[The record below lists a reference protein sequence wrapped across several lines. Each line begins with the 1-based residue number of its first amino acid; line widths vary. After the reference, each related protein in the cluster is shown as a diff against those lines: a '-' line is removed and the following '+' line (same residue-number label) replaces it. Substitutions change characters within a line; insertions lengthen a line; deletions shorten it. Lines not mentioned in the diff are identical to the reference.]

1 MSGIFER
8 NLAHL
13 SPSLQNALLSLDEK
27 NKNAFK
33 ITEEYAKN
41 ERVFYKNFI
50 AENGSLVFDY
60 EEFEE
65 RLKEFKEKYLLYP
78 VLYFYGISNAFMI
91 ENLLQNPYHCHLV
104 IYERDLALLYVV
116 LSNIDLSTA
125 LAQKRL
131 LIFNEVS
138 QMEYIFETQPFL
150 AYSRTYFLELMSD
163 FYATEQK
170 EILASNSF
178 LMEGFKKSI
187 LKQGNDPKDALQGI
201 RQYVYNLASMIKNP
215 SLKELLAKRKAKF
228 KSCVI
233 VSTGPSLTKQ
243 LPLLKEVQ
251 EKVIIFAADSAYPIL
266 MQNDIVPDY
275 VCMVERTDFT
285 AEFFKHDFGDKDKK
299 TTFLLASLVHPNAVE
314 YLEKR
319 GRDYVLIPK
328 HLNFAQYVDLK
339 AFALLSSA
347 VSVAH
352 MALAI
357 ALELEFKELVFI
369 GQDLAYN
376 DVGYSHPKDYQHSA
390 NFESEAYEKVKV
402 VAYGGEG
409 FVNSHEIWIF
419 FRQILEDL
427 IKYVVSAKIY
437 NATEGGA
444 RIEGMI
450 EKPFSE
456 CCKDFSENK
465 QNLEKLQ
472 PLSEDKQKE
481 YALKAYAKVKK
492 AFKECVGFQ
501 AMLRAYYEDIEP
513 EFLRLNTLD
522 LEEGASASFS
532 LVLKVDQ
539 FRDEFSV
546 ISSVFYELIHAFFAH
561 FCMNLNKILVL
572 NPLIKEDFFNKN
584 VLYIKEHLDFM
595 QSIFGFVKAQEET
608 LKFAITPLE
617 NALKAKGLSKYVE
630 RLSQ

>member
-1 MSGIFER
+1 MSSVFER

-27 NKNAFK
+27 SKNVFK
-33 ITEEYAKN
+33 IVEEYAKN
-41 ERVFYKNFI
+41 ENVFYKNFI
-50 AENGSLVFDY
+50 TEGGAVFDY

-65 RLKEFKEKYLLYP
+65 RLKEFKEKYPLYP

-91 ENLLQNPYHCHLV
+91 ENLLQNPYHCHLLV
-104 IYERDLALLYVV
+104 YERNLALLYTL
-116 LSNIDLSTA
+116 LSSIDLSVA

-163 FYATEQK
+163 FYAREQK
-170 EILASNSF
+170 EILALNSF

-201 RQYVYNLASMIKNP
+201 RQYVYNLDSMIKNP
-215 SLKELLAKRKAKF
+215 SLKELLAKRGAKF

-233 VSTGPSLTKQ
+233 VSTGPSLSKQ

-251 EKVIIFAADSAYPIL
+251 ERVVIFAADSAYPIL

-285 AEFFKHDFGDKDKK
+285 AEFFKHDFGNKDDK
-299 TTFLLASLVHPNAVE
+299 TTFLLASLVHPNAIE

-319 GRDYVLIPK
+319 GRNYILIPK

-347 VSVAH
+347 ASVAH
-352 MALAI
+352 MALAL

-369 GQDLAYN
+369 GQDLAYD
-376 DVGYSHPKDYQHSA
+376 DVGHSHPKDYQHSA
-390 NFESEAYEKVKV
+390 NFESEAYEKIKV

-409 FVNSHEIWIF
+409 FVESHEIWIF

-437 NATEGGA
+437 NATQGGA

-456 CCKDFSENK
+456 CCKDFNENK

-492 AFKECVGFQ
+492 AFKESVEFQ
-501 AMLRAYYEDIEP
+501 AMLRAYYEDIEG

-522 LEEGASASFS
+522 LEEGLRESFS
-532 LVLKVDQ
+532 LVLKVDK

-572 NPLIKEDFFNKN
+572 NPLTKEDFFNKN
-584 VLYIKEHLDFM
+584 VLYIKEHLDFI

-608 LKFAITPLE
+608 LKFALTPLE

-630 RLSQ
+630 RLS

>member
-1 MSGIFER
+1 MSSVFER

-27 NKNAFK
+27 SKNVFK
-33 ITEEYAKN
+33 IVEEYAKN
-41 ERVFYKNFI
+41 ENVFYKNFI
-50 AENGSLVFDY
+50 TEGGAVFDY

-65 RLKEFKEKYLLYP
+65 RLKEFKEKYPLYP

-91 ENLLQNPYHCHLV
+91 ENLLQNPYHCHLLV
-104 IYERDLALLYVV
+104 YERNLALLYTL
-116 LSNIDLSTA
+116 LSSIDLSVA

-163 FYATEQK
+163 FYAREQK
-170 EILASNSF
+170 EILALNSF

-201 RQYVYNLASMIKNP
+201 RQYVYNLDSMIKNP
-215 SLKELLAKRKAKF
+215 SLKELLAKRGAKF

-233 VSTGPSLTKQ
+233 VSTGPSLSKQ

-251 EKVIIFAADSAYPIL
+251 ERVVIFAADSAYPIL

-285 AEFFKHDFGDKDKK
+285 AEFFKHDFGNKDDK
-299 TTFLLASLVHPNAVE
+299 TTFLLASLVHPNAIE

-319 GRDYVLIPK
+319 GRNYILIPK

-352 MALAI
+352 MALVL
-357 ALELEFKELVFI
+357 ALELEFKEFVFI
-369 GQDLAYN
+369 GQDLAYD
-376 DVGYSHPKDYQHSA
+376 DVGHSHPKDYQHSA
-390 NFESEAYEKVKV
+390 NFESEAYEKIKV

-409 FVNSHEIWIF
+409 FVESHEIWIF

-456 CCKDFSENK
+456 CCKDFNENK
-465 QNLEKLQ
+465 QNLVKLK

-492 AFKECVGFQ
+492 AFKECVEFQ
-501 AMLRAYYEDIEP
+501 AMLRAYYEDIEG

-522 LEEGASASFS
+522 LEEGLSVSFS
-532 LVLKVDQ
+532 LMLKVDQ
-539 FRDEFSV
+539 FRDEFSA

-572 NPLIKEDFFNKN
+572 NPLTKEDLFNKN
-584 VLYIKEHLDFM
+584 VLYIKDHLDFM

-617 NALKAKGLSKYVE
+617 NTLKTKGLSKYIE
-630 RLSQ
+630 RLS

>member
-1 MSGIFER
+1 MSIFER

-13 SPSLQNALLSLDEK
+13 SPSLQNALLSLNEK
-27 NKNAFK
+27 SKNAFK

-50 AENGSLVFDY
+50 AVGGGAVFDY

-65 RLKEFKEKYLLYP
+65 RLKEFKEKYPLYP

-163 FYATEQK
+163 FYAREQK
-170 EILASNSF
+170 EVLALNSF

-201 RQYVYNLASMIKNP
+201 RQYVYNLDSMIKNP
-215 SLKELLAKRKAKF
+215 SLKELLAKRGAKF

-233 VSTGPSLTKQ
+233 VSTGPSLSKQ

-251 EKVIIFAADSAYPIL
+251 ERVVIFAADSAYPIL

-285 AEFFKHDFGDKDKK
+285 AEFFKHDFGNKDDK
-299 TTFLLASLVHPNAVE
+299 TTFLLASLVHPNAIE

-319 GRDYVLIPK
+319 GRNYILIPK

-352 MALAI
+352 MALAL

-369 GQDLAYN
+369 GQDLAYD
-376 DVGYSHPKDYQHSA
+376 DVGHSHPKDYQHSA
-390 NFESEAYEKVKV
+390 NFESEAYEKIKI

-409 FVNSHEIWIF
+409 FVESHEIWIF

-427 IKYVVSAKIY
+427 VKYVVSAKIY
-437 NATEGGA
+437 NATQGGA

-456 CCKDFSENK
+456 CCKDFNENK

-492 AFKECVGFQ
+492 AFKECVEFQ
-501 AMLRAYYEDIEP
+501 AMLRAYYEDIEG

-522 LEEGASASFS
+522 LEEGLSVSFS
-532 LVLKVDQ
+532 LMLKVDK
-539 FRDEFSV
+539 FRDEFGA

-572 NPLIKEDFFNKN
+572 NPLTKEDLFNKN
-584 VLYIKEHLDFM
+584 VLYIKDHLDFM

-617 NALKAKGLSKYVE
+617 NTLKTKGLSKYIE
-630 RLSQ
+630 RLS

>member
-1 MSGIFER
+1 MSSVFER

-27 NKNAFK
+27 SKNAFK
-33 ITEEYAKN
+33 IVEEYAKN
-41 ERVFYKNFI
+41 ENVFYKNFI
-50 AENGSLVFDY
+50 TEGGAVFDY

-65 RLKEFKEKYLLYP
+65 RLKEFKEKYPLYP

-91 ENLLQNPYHCHLV
+91 ENLLQNPYHCHLLV
-104 IYERDLALLYVV
+104 YERNLALLYTL
-116 LSNIDLSTA
+116 LSSIDLSVA

-163 FYATEQK
+163 FYAREQK
-170 EILASNSF
+170 EILALNSF

-201 RQYVYNLASMIKNP
+201 RQYVYNLDSMIKNP
-215 SLKELLAKRKAKF
+215 SLKELLAKRGAKF

-233 VSTGPSLTKQ
+233 VSTGPSLSKQ

-251 EKVIIFAADSAYPIL
+251 ERVVIFAADSAYPIL

-285 AEFFKHDFGDKDKK
+285 AEFFKHDFGNKDDK
-299 TTFLLASLVHPNAVE
+299 TTFLLASLVHPNAIE

-319 GRDYVLIPK
+319 GRNYILIPK

-352 MALAI
+352 MALAL

-369 GQDLAYN
+369 GQDLAYS
-376 DVGYSHPKDYQHSA
+376 DVGHSHPKDYQHSA
-390 NFESEAYEKVKV
+390 NFESEAYEKIKV
-402 VAYGGEG
+402 VAYGGED
-409 FVNSHEIWIF
+409 FVESHEIWIF

-437 NATEGGA
+437 NATQGGA

-456 CCKDFSENK
+456 CCKDFNENK

-492 AFKECVGFQ
+492 AFKECVEFQ

-522 LEEGASASFS
+522 LEEGLSVSFS
-532 LVLKVDQ
+532 LMLKVDQ
-539 FRDEFSV
+539 FRDEFSA

-572 NPLIKEDFFNKN
+572 NPLTKEDLFNKN
-584 VLYIKEHLDFM
+584 VLYIKDHLDFM

-617 NALKAKGLSKYVE
+617 NTLKTKGLSKYIE
-630 RLSQ
+630 RLS

>member
-1 MSGIFER
+1 MSSVFAR

-27 NKNAFK
+27 SKNAFK
-33 ITEEYAKN
+33 IVEEYAKN

-50 AENGSLVFDY
+50 TEGGAVFDY

-65 RLKEFKEKYLLYP
+65 RLKEFKEKYPLYP

-91 ENLLQNPYHCHLV
+91 ENLLQNPYHCHLLV
-104 IYERDLALLYVV
+104 YERNLALLYTL
-116 LSNIDLSTA
+116 LSSIDLSVA

-163 FYATEQK
+163 FYAREQK
-170 EILASNSF
+170 EILALNSF

-201 RQYVYNLASMIKNP
+201 RQYVYNLDSMIKNP
-215 SLKELLAKRKAKF
+215 SLKELLAKRGAKF

-233 VSTGPSLTKQ
+233 VSTGPSLSKQ

-251 EKVIIFAADSAYPIL
+251 ERVVIFAADSAYPIL

-285 AEFFKHDFGDKDKK
+285 AEFFKHDFGNKDDK
-299 TTFLLASLVHPNAVE
+299 TTFLLASLVHPNAIE

-319 GRDYVLIPK
+319 GRNYILISK

-339 AFALLSSA
+339 AFGLLPSA

-352 MALAI
+352 MALAL

-369 GQDLAYN
+369 GQDLAYD
-376 DVGYSHPKDYQHSA
+376 DVGHSHPKDYQHSA
-390 NFESEAYEKVKV
+390 NFESEAYEKIKV

-409 FVNSHEIWIF
+409 FVESHEIWIF

-427 IKYVVSAKIY
+427 VKYVVSAKIY
-437 NATEGGA
+437 NATQGGA

-456 CCKDFSENK
+456 CCKDFNENK
-465 QNLEKLQ
+465 QNLVKLK

-492 AFKECVGFQ
+492 AFKECVEFQ

-522 LEEGASASFS
+522 LEEGLSVSFS

-539 FRDEFSV
+539 FRDEFGA

-572 NPLIKEDFFNKN
+572 NPLTKEDLFNKN
-584 VLYIKEHLDFM
+584 VLYIKDHLDFM

-617 NALKAKGLSKYVE
+617 NTLKTKGLSKYIE
-630 RLSQ
+630 RLS

>member
-1 MSGIFER
+1 MSSVFER

-27 NKNAFK
+27 SKNVFK
-33 ITEEYAKN
+33 IVEEYAKN
-41 ERVFYKNFI
+41 ENVFYKNFI
-50 AENGSLVFDY
+50 TEGGAVFDY

-65 RLKEFKEKYLLYP
+65 RLKEFKEKYPLYP

-91 ENLLQNPYHCHLV
+91 ENLLQNPYHCHLLV
-104 IYERDLALLYVV
+104 YERNLALLYTL
-116 LSNIDLSTA
+116 LSSIDLSVA

-138 QMEYIFETQPFL
+138 QMEYIFETQLFL

-163 FYATEQK
+163 FYAREQK
-170 EILASNSF
+170 EILALNSF

-201 RQYVYNLASMIKNP
+201 RQYVYNLDSMIKNP
-215 SLKELLAKRKAKF
+215 SLKELLAKRGAKF

-233 VSTGPSLTKQ
+233 VSTGPSLSKQ

-251 EKVIIFAADSAYPIL
+251 ERVVIFAADSAYPIL

-285 AEFFKHDFGDKDKK
+285 AEFFKHDFGNKDDK
-299 TTFLLASLVHPNAVE
+299 TTFLLASLVHPNAIE

-319 GRDYVLIPK
+319 GRNYILIPK

-352 MALAI
+352 MALAL

-369 GQDLAYN
+369 GQDLAYD
-376 DVGYSHPKDYQHSA
+376 DVGHSHPKDYQHSA
-390 NFESEAYEKVKV
+390 NFESEAYEKIKV

-409 FVNSHEIWIF
+409 FVESHEIWIF

-427 IKYVVSAKIY
+427 VKYVVSAKIY
-437 NATEGGA
+437 NATQGGA

-456 CCKDFSENK
+456 CCKDFNENK
-465 QNLEKLQ
+465 QNLVKLK

-492 AFKECVGFQ
+492 AFKECVEFQ

-522 LEEGASASFS
+522 LEEGLSVSFS
-532 LVLKVDQ
+532 LMLKVDQ
-539 FRDEFSV
+539 FRDEFGA

-572 NPLIKEDFFNKN
+572 NPLTKEDLFNKN
-584 VLYIKEHLDFM
+584 VLYIKDHLDFM

-617 NALKAKGLSKYVE
+617 NTLKTKGLSKYIE
-630 RLSQ
+630 RLS

>member
-1 MSGIFER
+1 MSSVFER

-27 NKNAFK
+27 SKNAFK
-33 ITEEYAKN
+33 IVEEYAKN
-41 ERVFYKNFI
+41 ENVFYKNFI
-50 AENGSLVFDY
+50 TEGGAVFDY

-65 RLKEFKEKYLLYP
+65 RLKEFKEKYPLYP

-91 ENLLQNPYHCHLV
+91 ENLLQNPYHCHLLV
-104 IYERDLALLYVV
+104 YERNLALLYTL
-116 LSNIDLSTA
+116 LSSIDLSVA

-163 FYATEQK
+163 FYAREQK
-170 EILASNSF
+170 EILALNSF

-201 RQYVYNLASMIKNP
+201 RQYVYNLDSMIKNP
-215 SLKELLAKRKAKF
+215 SLKELLAKRGAKF

-233 VSTGPSLTKQ
+233 VSTGPSLSKQ

-251 EKVIIFAADSAYPIL
+251 ERVVIFAADSAYPIL

-285 AEFFKHDFGDKDKK
+285 AEFFKHDFGNKDDK
-299 TTFLLASLVHPNAVE
+299 TTFLLASLVHPNAIE

-319 GRDYVLIPK
+319 GRNYILIPK

-352 MALAI
+352 MALAL

-369 GQDLAYN
+369 GQDLAYD
-376 DVGYSHPKDYQHSA
+376 DVGHSHPKDYQHSA
-390 NFESEAYEKVKV
+390 NFESEAYEKIKV

-409 FVNSHEIWIF
+409 FVESHEIWIF

-427 IKYVVSAKIY
+427 VKYVVSAKIY
-437 NATEGGA
+437 NATQGGT

-456 CCKDFSENK
+456 CCKDFNENK
-465 QNLEKLQ
+465 QNLVKLK
-472 PLSEDKQKE
+472 PLSGDKQKE

-492 AFKECVGFQ
+492 AFKECVEFQ

-522 LEEGASASFS
+522 LEEGLSVSFS
-532 LVLKVDQ
+532 LMLKVDQ
-539 FRDEFSV
+539 FRDEFSA

-572 NPLIKEDFFNKN
+572 NPLTKEDLFNKN
-584 VLYIKEHLDFM
+584 VLYIKDHLDFM

-617 NALKAKGLSKYVE
+617 NTLKTKGLSKYIE
-630 RLSQ
+630 RLS

>member
-1 MSGIFER
+1 MSSVFER
-8 NLAHL
+8 NLAYL

-27 NKNAFK
+27 SKNAFK
-33 ITEEYAKN
+33 IVEEYAKN
-41 ERVFYKNFI
+41 ENVFYKNFI
-50 AENGSLVFDY
+50 TEGGAVFDY

-65 RLKEFKEKYLLYP
+65 RLKEFKEKYPLYP

-91 ENLLQNPYHCHLV
+91 ENLLQNPYHCHLLV
-104 IYERDLALLYVV
+104 YERNLALLYTL
-116 LSNIDLSTA
+116 LSSIDLSVA

-163 FYATEQK
+163 FYAREQK
-170 EILASNSF
+170 EILALNSF

-187 LKQGNDPKDALQGI
+187 LKHGNDPKDALQGI
-201 RQYVYNLASMIKNP
+201 RQYVYNLDSMIKNP
-215 SLKELLAKRKAKF
+215 SLKELLAKRGAKF

-233 VSTGPSLTKQ
+233 VSTGPSLSKQ

-251 EKVIIFAADSAYPIL
+251 ERVVIFAADSAYPIL

-285 AEFFKHDFGDKDKK
+285 AEFFKHDFGNKDDK
-299 TTFLLASLVHPNAVE
+299 TTFLLASLVHPNAIE

-319 GRDYVLIPK
+319 GRNYILIPK

-352 MALAI
+352 MALAL

-369 GQDLAYN
+369 GQDLAYD
-376 DVGYSHPKDYQHSA
+376 DVGHSHPKDYQHSA
-390 NFESEAYEKVKV
+390 NFESEAYEKIKV

-409 FVNSHEIWIF
+409 FVESHEIWIF

-427 IKYVVSAKIY
+427 VKYVVSAKIY
-437 NATEGGA
+437 NATQGGA

-456 CCKDFSENK
+456 CCKDFNENK
-465 QNLEKLQ
+465 QNLVKLK

-492 AFKECVGFQ
+492 AFKECVEFQ
-501 AMLRAYYEDIEP
+501 AMLRAYYEDIEG

-522 LEEGASASFS
+522 LEEGLSVSFS
-532 LVLKVDQ
+532 LMLKVDQ
-539 FRDEFSV
+539 FRDEFGA

-572 NPLIKEDFFNKN
+572 NPLTKEDLFNKN
-584 VLYIKEHLDFM
+584 VLYIKDHLDFM

-617 NALKAKGLSKYVE
+617 NTLKTKGLSKYIE
-630 RLSQ
+630 RLS

>member
-1 MSGIFER
+1 MSSVFER

-27 NKNAFK
+27 SKNAFK

-50 AENGSLVFDY
+50 AEGGAVFDY

-65 RLKEFKEKYLLYP
+65 RLKEFKEKYPLYP

-163 FYATEQK
+163 FYARE
-170 EILASNSF
+170 EREVLALNSF

-201 RQYVYNLASMIKNP
+201 KQYVYNLASMIKNP
-215 SLKELLAKRKAKF
+215 SLKELLEKRKAKF

-251 EKVIIFAADSAYPIL
+251 DRVVIFAADSAYPIL

-275 VCMVERTDFT
+275 VCMVERPEIT
-285 AEFFKHDFGDKDKK
+285 AEFFKHDFGNKDDK
-299 TTFLLASLVHPNAVE
+299 TTFLLASLVHPNAIE

-319 GRDYVLIPK
+319 GRNYILIPK

-339 AFALLSSA
+339 AFSLLSSA

-352 MALAI
+352 MAFAI

-376 DVGYSHPKDYQHSA
+376 DVGHSHPKDYQHSA
-390 NFESEAYEKVKV
+390 DFESEAYEKIKV

-409 FVNSHEIWIF
+409 FVESHEIWIF

-427 IKYVVSAKIY
+427 VKYVVSAKIY
-437 NATEGGA
+437 NATQGGA

-456 CCKDFSENK
+456 CCKNFNENK
-465 QNLEKLQ
+465 QNLVKLK

-492 AFKECVGFQ
+492 AFKECVEFQ

-522 LEEGASASFS
+522 LEEGLSVSFS
-532 LVLKVDQ
+532 LMLKVDQ
-539 FRDEFSV
+539 FRDEFGA

-572 NPLIKEDFFNKN
+572 NPLTKEDLFNKN
-584 VLYIKEHLDFM
+584 VLYIKDHLDFM

-617 NALKAKGLSKYVE
+617 NTLKTKGLSKYIE
-630 RLSQ
+630 RLS

>member
-1 MSGIFER
+1 MSSVFER

-27 NKNAFK
+27 SKNAFK
-33 ITEEYAKN
+33 IVEEYAKN
-41 ERVFYKNFI
+41 ENVFYKNFI
-50 AENGSLVFDY
+50 TEGGAVFDY

-65 RLKEFKEKYLLYP
+65 RLKEFKEKYPLYP

-91 ENLLQNPYHCHLV
+91 ENLLQNPYHCHLLV
-104 IYERDLALLYVV
+104 YERNLALLYTL
-116 LSNIDLSTA
+116 LSSIDLSVA

-163 FYATEQK
+163 FYARE
-170 EILASNSF
+170 EREVLALNSF
-178 LMEGFKKSI
+178 LMDGFKKSI

-215 SLKELLAKRKAKF
+215 SLKELLEKRKAKF

-233 VSTGPSLTKQ
+233 VSTGPSLSKQ

-251 EKVIIFAADSAYPIL
+251 ERVVIFAADSAYPIL

-285 AEFFKHDFGDKDKK
+285 AEFFKHDFGNKDDK
-299 TTFLLASLVHPNAVE
+299 TTFLLASLVHPNAIE

-319 GRDYVLIPK
+319 GRNYILIPK

-339 AFALLSSA
+339 AFSLLSSA

-352 MALAI
+352 MAFAI

-376 DVGYSHPKDYQHSA
+376 DVGHSHPKDYQHSA
-390 NFESEAYEKVKV
+390 DFESEAYEKIKV

-409 FVNSHEIWIF
+409 FVESHEIWIF

-427 IKYVVSAKIY
+427 VKYVVSAKIY
-437 NATEGGA
+437 NATQGGA

-456 CCKDFSENK
+456 CCKDFNENK
-465 QNLEKLQ
+465 QNLVKLK

-492 AFKECVGFQ
+492 AFKECVEFQ

-522 LEEGASASFS
+522 LEEGLSVSFS
-532 LVLKVDQ
+532 LMLKVDQ
-539 FRDEFSV
+539 FRDEFGA

-572 NPLIKEDFFNKN
+572 NPLTKEDLFNKN
-584 VLYIKEHLDFM
+584 VLYIKDHLDFM

-617 NALKAKGLSKYVE
+617 NTLKTKGLSKYIE
-630 RLSQ
+630 RLS

>member
-1 MSGIFER
+1 MSSVFAR

-27 NKNAFK
+27 SKNAFK
-33 ITEEYAKN
+33 IVEEYAKN

-50 AENGSLVFDY
+50 TEGGAVFDY

-65 RLKEFKEKYLLYP
+65 RLKEFKEKYPLYP

-91 ENLLQNPYHCHLV
+91 ENLLQNPYHCHLLV
-104 IYERDLALLYVV
+104 YERNLALLYTL
-116 LSNIDLSTA
+116 LSSIDLSVA

-163 FYATEQK
+163 FYAREQK
-170 EILASNSF
+170 EILALNSF

-201 RQYVYNLASMIKNP
+201 RQYVYNLDSMIKNP
-215 SLKELLAKRKAKF
+215 SLKELLAKRGAKF

-233 VSTGPSLTKQ
+233 VSTGPSLSKQ

-251 EKVIIFAADSAYPIL
+251 ERVVIFAADSAYPIL

-285 AEFFKHDFGDKDKK
+285 AEFFKHDFGNKDDK
-299 TTFLLASLVHPNAVE
+299 TTFLLASLVHPNAIE

-319 GRDYVLIPK
+319 GRNYILIPK

-352 MALAI
+352 MALAL

-369 GQDLAYN
+369 GQDLAYD
-376 DVGYSHPKDYQHSA
+376 DVGHSHPKDYQHSA
-390 NFESEAYEKVKV
+390 NFESEAYEKIKV

-409 FVNSHEIWIF
+409 FVESHEMWIF

-427 IKYVVSAKIY
+427 VKYVVSAKIY
-437 NATEGGA
+437 NATQGGA

-456 CCKDFSENK
+456 CCKDFNENK
-465 QNLEKLQ
+465 QNLVKLK

-492 AFKECVGFQ
+492 AFKECVEFQ

-522 LEEGASASFS
+522 LEEGLRESFA
-532 LVLKVDQ
+532 LVLKVDK

-546 ISSVFYELIHAFFAH
+546 ISSVFYELIHAFFTH

-572 NPLIKEDFFNKN
+572 NPLTKEDFFNKN
-584 VLYIKEHLDFM
+584 VLYIKDHLDFM

-617 NALKAKGLSKYVE
+617 NTLKTKGLSKYIE
-630 RLSQ
+630 RLS

>member
-1 MSGIFER
+1 MSSVFER
-8 NLAHL
+8 NLAYL

-27 NKNAFK
+27 SKNVFK
-33 ITEEYAKN
+33 IVEEYAKN
-41 ERVFYKNFI
+41 ENVFYKNFI
-50 AENGSLVFDY
+50 TEGGAVFDY

-65 RLKEFKEKYLLYP
+65 RLKEFKEKYPLYP

-91 ENLLQNPYHCHLV
+91 ENLLQNPYHCHLLV
-104 IYERDLALLYVV
+104 YERNLALLYTL
-116 LSNIDLSTA
+116 LSSIDLSVA

-163 FYATEQK
+163 FYAREQK
-170 EILASNSF
+170 EILALNSF

-201 RQYVYNLASMIKNP
+201 RQYVYNLDSMIKNP
-215 SLKELLAKRKAKF
+215 SLKELLAKRGAKF

-233 VSTGPSLTKQ
+233 VSTGPSLSKQ

-251 EKVIIFAADSAYPIL
+251 ERVVIFAADSAYPIL

-285 AEFFKHDFGDKDKK
+285 AEFFKHDFGNKDDK
-299 TTFLLASLVHPNAVE
+299 TTFLLASLVHPNAIE

-319 GRDYVLIPK
+319 GRNYILIPK

-352 MALAI
+352 MALAL

-369 GQDLAYN
+369 GQDLAYD
-376 DVGYSHPKDYQHSA
+376 DVGHSHPKDYQHSA
-390 NFESEAYEKVKV
+390 NFESEAYEKIKV

-409 FVNSHEIWIF
+409 FVESHEIWIF

-427 IKYVVSAKIY
+427 VKYVVSAKIY
-437 NATEGGA
+437 NATQGGA

-456 CCKDFSENK
+456 CCKDFNENK
-465 QNLEKLQ
+465 QNLVKLK

-492 AFKECVGFQ
+492 AFKESVEFQ

-522 LEEGASASFS
+522 LEEGLSASFS
-532 LVLKVDQ
+532 LMLKVDQ
-539 FRDEFSV
+539 FRDEFGA

-572 NPLIKEDFFNKN
+572 NPLTKEDLFNKN
-584 VLYIKEHLDFM
+584 VLYIKDHLDFM

-617 NALKAKGLSKYVE
+617 STLKTKGLSKYIE
-630 RLSQ
+630 RLS

>member
-1 MSGIFER
+1 M
-8 NLAHL
+8 
-13 SPSLQNALLSLDEK
+13 
-27 NKNAFK
+27 
-33 ITEEYAKN
+33 
-41 ERVFYKNFI
+41 
-50 AENGSLVFDY
+50 FDY

-65 RLKEFKEKYLLYP
+65 RLKEFKEKYPLYP

-91 ENLLQNPYHCHLV
+91 ENLLQNPYHCHLI

-116 LSNIDLSTA
+116 LSSIDLSTA

-170 EILASNSF
+170 EILALNSF

-215 SLKELLAKRKAKF
+215 SLNELLAKRKAKF

-233 VSTGPSLTKQ
+233 VSTGPSLSKQ

-251 EKVIIFAADSAYPIL
+251 EKVVIFAADSAYPIL

-299 TTFLLASLVHPNAVE
+299 TTFLLASLVHPNAIE

-319 GRDYVLIPK
+319 GRNYVLIPK

-339 AFALLSSA
+339 AFSLLSSA

-352 MALAI
+352 MAFAI

-369 GQDLAYN
+369 GQDLAYS
-376 DVGYSHPKDYQHSA
+376 DVGHSHPKDYQHSA
-390 NFESEAYEKVKV
+390 NFESEAYEKIKV

-409 FVNSHEIWIF
+409 FVESHEIWIF

-437 NATEGGA
+437 NATQGGA

-456 CCKDFSENK
+456 CCKDFNENK
-465 QNLEKLQ
+465 TNLIKLEN
-472 PLSEDKQKE
+472 LSEDKQKE

-492 AFKECVGFQ
+492 AFKESVEFQ

-522 LEEGASASFS
+522 LEEGLRESFS
-532 LVLKVDQ
+532 LVLKVDK
-539 FRDEFSV
+539 FRDEFGA

-572 NPLIKEDFFNKN
+572 NPLTKEDFFNKN
-584 VLYIKEHLDFM
+584 VLYIKDHLDFI

-608 LKFAITPLE
+608 LKFALTPLE
-617 NALKAKGLSKYVE
+617 NTLKTKGLSKYVE
-630 RLSQ
+630 RLS

>member
-1 MSGIFER
+1 MSIFER

-27 NKNAFK
+27 SKNAFK

-50 AENGSLVFDY
+50 AVGGGAVFDY

-65 RLKEFKEKYLLYP
+65 RLKEFKEKYPLYP

-138 QMEYIFETQPFL
+138 QMEYIFETQLFL

-163 FYATEQK
+163 FYARE
-170 EILASNSF
+170 EREVLALNSF

-215 SLKELLAKRKAKF
+215 SLKELLEKRKAKF

-233 VSTGPSLTKQ
+233 VSTGPSLSKQ

-251 EKVIIFAADSAYPIL
+251 EKVVIFAADSAYPIL

-285 AEFFKHDFGDKDKK
+285 AEFFKHDFGNKDDK
-299 TTFLLASLVHPNAVE
+299 TTFLLASLVHPNAIE

-319 GRDYVLIPK
+319 GRNYILIPK

-339 AFALLSSA
+339 AFSLLSSA

-352 MALAI
+352 MAFAI

-376 DVGYSHPKDYQHSA
+376 DVGHSHPKDYQHSA
-390 NFESEAYEKVKV
+390 NFESEAYEKIKV

-409 FVNSHEIWIF
+409 FVESHEIWIF

-437 NATEGGA
+437 NATQGGA

-456 CCKDFSENK
+456 CCKDFNENK

-492 AFKECVGFQ
+492 AFKESVEFQ
-501 AMLRAYYEDIEP
+501 AMLRAYYEDIEG

-522 LEEGASASFS
+522 LEEGLSVSFS
-532 LVLKVDQ
+532 LMLKVDQ
-539 FRDEFSV
+539 FRDEFGA

-572 NPLIKEDFFNKN
+572 NPLTKEDLFNKN
-584 VLYIKEHLDFM
+584 VLYIKDHLDFM

-617 NALKAKGLSKYVE
+617 NTLKTKGLSKYIE
-630 RLSQ
+630 RLS

>member
-1 MSGIFER
+1 MSSVFER
-8 NLAHL
+8 NLAYL

-27 NKNAFK
+27 SKNAFK
-33 ITEEYAKN
+33 IVEEYAKN
-41 ERVFYKNFI
+41 ENVFYKNFI
-50 AENGSLVFDY
+50 TEGGAVFDY

-65 RLKEFKEKYLLYP
+65 RLKEFKEKYPLYP

-91 ENLLQNPYHCHLV
+91 ENLLQNPYHCHLLV
-104 IYERDLALLYVV
+104 YERNLALLYTL
-116 LSNIDLSTA
+116 LSSIDLSVA

-163 FYATEQK
+163 FYAREQK
-170 EILASNSF
+170 EILALNSF

-187 LKQGNDPKDALQGI
+187 LKHGNDPKDALQGI
-201 RQYVYNLASMIKNP
+201 RQYVYNLDSMIKNP
-215 SLKELLAKRKAKF
+215 SLKELLAKRGAKF

-233 VSTGPSLTKQ
+233 VSTGPSLSKQ

-251 EKVIIFAADSAYPIL
+251 ERVVIFAADSAYPIL

-285 AEFFKHDFGDKDKK
+285 AEFFKHDFGNKDDK
-299 TTFLLASLVHPNAVE
+299 TTFLLASLVHPNAIE

-319 GRDYVLIPK
+319 GRNYILIPK

-347 VSVAH
+347 ASVAH
-352 MALAI
+352 MALAL

-376 DVGYSHPKDYQHSA
+376 DVGHSHPKDYQHSA
-390 NFESEAYEKVKV
+390 DFESEAYEKIKI

-409 FVNSHEIWIF
+409 FVESHEIWIF

-427 IKYVVSAKIY
+427 VKYVVSAKIY
-437 NATEGGA
+437 NATQGGA

-456 CCKDFSENK
+456 CCKDFNENK
-465 QNLEKLQ
+465 QNLVKLK

-492 AFKECVGFQ
+492 AFKECVEFQ
-501 AMLRAYYEDIEP
+501 AMLRAYYEDIEG

-522 LEEGASASFS
+522 LEEGLRESFS
-532 LVLKVDQ
+532 LVLKVDK
-539 FRDEFSV
+539 FRDEFGA

-572 NPLIKEDFFNKN
+572 NPLTKEDLFNKN
-584 VLYIKEHLDFM
+584 VLYIKDHLDFM

-617 NALKAKGLSKYVE
+617 NTLKTKGLSKYIE
-630 RLSQ
+630 RLS

>member
-1 MSGIFER
+1 MSSVFER

-27 NKNAFK
+27 SKNAFK
-33 ITEEYAKN
+33 IVEEYAKN
-41 ERVFYKNFI
+41 ENVFYKNFI
-50 AENGSLVFDY
+50 TEGGAVFDY

-65 RLKEFKEKYLLYP
+65 RLKEFKEKYPLYP

-91 ENLLQNPYHCHLV
+91 ENLLQNPYHCHLLV
-104 IYERDLALLYVV
+104 YERNLALLYTL
-116 LSNIDLSTA
+116 LSSIDLSVA

-163 FYATEQK
+163 FYAREQK
-170 EILASNSF
+170 EILALNSF

-215 SLKELLAKRKAKF
+215 SLKELLEKRKAKF

-233 VSTGPSLTKQ
+233 VSTGPSLSKQ

-251 EKVIIFAADSAYPIL
+251 ERVVIFAADSAYPIL

-285 AEFFKHDFGDKDKK
+285 AEFFKHDFGNKDDK
-299 TTFLLASLVHPNAVE
+299 TTFLLASLVHPNAIE

-319 GRDYVLIPK
+319 GRNYILIPK

-347 VSVAH
+347 ASVAH
-352 MALAI
+352 MALAL

-369 GQDLAYN
+369 GQDLAYD
-376 DVGYSHPKDYQHSA
+376 DVGHSHPKDYQHSA
-390 NFESEAYEKVKV
+390 NFESEAYEKIKI

-409 FVNSHEIWIF
+409 FVESHEIWIF

-427 IKYVVSAKIY
+427 VKYVVSAKIY
-437 NATEGGA
+437 NATQGGA

-456 CCKDFSENK
+456 CCKDFNENK

-492 AFKECVGFQ
+492 AFKECVEFQ

-522 LEEGASASFS
+522 LEEGLSVSFS
-532 LVLKVDQ
+532 LMLKVDQ
-539 FRDEFSV
+539 FRDEFGA

-572 NPLIKEDFFNKN
+572 NPLTKEDLFNKN
-584 VLYIKEHLDFM
+584 VLYIKDHLDFM

-617 NALKAKGLSKYVE
+617 NTLKTKGLSKYIE
-630 RLSQ
+630 RLS

>member
-1 MSGIFER
+1 MSSVFAR

-27 NKNAFK
+27 SKNAFK
-33 ITEEYAKN
+33 IVEEYAKN

-50 AENGSLVFDY
+50 TEGGGAVFDY

-65 RLKEFKEKYLLYP
+65 RLKEFKEKYPLYP

-91 ENLLQNPYHCHLV
+91 ENLLQNPYHCHLLV
-104 IYERDLALLYVV
+104 YERNLALLYTL
-116 LSNIDLSTA
+116 LSSIDLSVA

-163 FYATEQK
+163 FYAREQK
-170 EILASNSF
+170 EILALNSF

-201 RQYVYNLASMIKNP
+201 KQYVYNLASMIKNP
-215 SLKELLAKRKAKF
+215 SLKELLAKRGAKF

-251 EKVIIFAADSAYPIL
+251 ERVVIFAADSAYPIL
-266 MQNDIVPDY
+266 MQNDIAPDY

-285 AEFFKHDFGDKDKK
+285 AEFFKHDFGNKDDK
-299 TTFLLASLVHPNAVE
+299 TTFLLASLVHPNAIE

-319 GRDYVLIPK
+319 GRNYILIPK
-328 HLNFAQYVDLK
+328 RLNFAQYVDLK

-347 VSVAH
+347 ASVAH
-352 MALAI
+352 MALAL

-369 GQDLAYN
+369 GQDLAYD
-376 DVGYSHPKDYQHSA
+376 DVGHSHPKDYQHSA
-390 NFESEAYEKVKV
+390 NFESECYEKAEIL
-402 VAYGGEG
+402 AYGGEG
-409 FVNSHEIWIF
+409 FVESHEIWIF

-427 IKYVVSAKIY
+427 VKYVVNAKIY

-456 CCKDFSENK
+456 CCKDFGENK

-513 EFLRLNTLD
+513 EFLKLNTLD
-522 LEEGASASFS
+522 LEEGLSVSFS
-532 LVLKVDQ
+532 LMLKVDQ
-539 FRDEFSV
+539 FRDEFGA
-546 ISSVFYELIHAFFAH
+546 ISSVFYELIHAFFVH

-572 NPLIKEDFFNKN
+572 NPLTKEDLFNKN

-617 NALKAKGLSKYVE
+617 NALKAKGLSKYIE
-630 RLSQ
+630 RLS

>member
-1 MSGIFER
+1 MSIFER

-27 NKNAFK
+27 SKNAFK

-50 AENGSLVFDY
+50 AEGGAVFDY

-65 RLKEFKEKYLLYP
+65 RLKEFKEKYPLYP

-91 ENLLQNPYHCHLV
+91 ENLLQNPYHCHLLV
-104 IYERDLALLYVV
+104 YERNLALLYTL
-116 LSNIDLSTA
+116 LSSIDLSVA

-138 QMEYIFETQPFL
+138 QMEYIFETQSFL

-163 FYATEQK
+163 FYAREQK
-170 EILASNSF
+170 EILALNSF

-201 RQYVYNLASMIKNP
+201 RQYVYNLDSMIKNP
-215 SLKELLAKRKAKF
+215 SLKELLAKRGAKF

-233 VSTGPSLTKQ
+233 VSTGPSLSKQ

-251 EKVIIFAADSAYPIL
+251 ERVVIFAADSAYPIL

-285 AEFFKHDFGDKDKK
+285 AEFFKHDFGNKDDK
-299 TTFLLASLVHPNAVE
+299 TTFLLASLVHPNAIE

-319 GRDYVLIPK
+319 GRNYILIPK

-352 MALAI
+352 MALAL

-369 GQDLAYN
+369 GQDLAYD
-376 DVGYSHPKDYQHSA
+376 DVGHSHPKDYQHSA
-390 NFESEAYEKVKV
+390 NFESEAYEKIKV

-409 FVNSHEIWIF
+409 FVESHEIWIF

-427 IKYVVSAKIY
+427 VKYVVSAKIY
-437 NATEGGA
+437 NATQGGA

-456 CCKDFSENK
+456 CCKDFNENK
-465 QNLEKLQ
+465 QNLVKLK

-492 AFKECVGFQ
+492 AFKECVEFQ

-522 LEEGASASFS
+522 LEEGLSVSFS
-532 LVLKVDQ
+532 LMLKVDQ
-539 FRDEFSV
+539 FRDEFGA

-572 NPLIKEDFFNKN
+572 NPLTKEDLFNKN
-584 VLYIKEHLDFM
+584 VLYIKDHLDFM

-617 NALKAKGLSKYVE
+617 NTLKTKGLSKYIE
-630 RLSQ
+630 RLS

>member
-1 MSGIFER
+1 MFSVFER

-27 NKNAFK
+27 SKNAFK
-33 ITEEYAKN
+33 IVEEYAKN

-50 AENGSLVFDY
+50 TEGGAVFDY

-65 RLKEFKEKYLLYP
+65 RLKEFKEKYPLYP

-91 ENLLQNPYHCHLV
+91 ENLLQNPYHCHLLV
-104 IYERDLALLYVV
+104 YERNLALLYTL
-116 LSNIDLSTA
+116 LSSIDLSVA

-163 FYATEQK
+163 FYAREQK
-170 EILASNSF
+170 EILALNSF

-201 RQYVYNLASMIKNP
+201 RQYVYNLDSMIKNP
-215 SLKELLAKRKAKF
+215 SLKELLAKRGAKF

-233 VSTGPSLTKQ
+233 VSTGPSLSKQ

-251 EKVIIFAADSAYPIL
+251 ERVVIFAADSAYPIL

-285 AEFFKHDFGDKDKK
+285 AEFFKHDFGNKDDK
-299 TTFLLASLVHPNAVE
+299 TTFLLASLVHPNAIE

-319 GRDYVLIPK
+319 GRNYILISK

-339 AFALLSSA
+339 AFGLLPSA

-352 MALAI
+352 MAFAI

-376 DVGYSHPKDYQHSA
+376 DVGHSHPKDYQHSA
-390 NFESEAYEKVKV
+390 DFESEAYEKIKV

-409 FVNSHEIWIF
+409 FVESHEIWIF

-456 CCKDFSENK
+456 CCKDFNENK
-465 QNLEKLQ
+465 QNLVKLK

-492 AFKECVGFQ
+492 AFKECVEFQ
-501 AMLRAYYEDIEP
+501 AMLRAYYEDIEG

-522 LEEGASASFS
+522 LEEGLSVSFS

-539 FRDEFSV
+539 FRDEFGA

-572 NPLIKEDFFNKN
+572 NPLTKEDLFNKN
-584 VLYIKEHLDFM
+584 VLYIKDHLDFM

-617 NALKAKGLSKYVE
+617 NTLKTKGLSKYIE
-630 RLSQ
+630 RLS

>member
-1 MSGIFER
+1 MSSVFAR

-27 NKNAFK
+27 SKNAFK
-33 ITEEYAKN
+33 IVEEYAKN

-50 AENGSLVFDY
+50 TEGGAVFDY

-65 RLKEFKEKYLLYP
+65 RLKEFKEKYPLYP

-91 ENLLQNPYHCHLV
+91 ENLLQNPYHCHLLV
-104 IYERDLALLYVV
+104 YERNLALLYTL
-116 LSNIDLSTA
+116 LSSIDLSVA

-163 FYATEQK
+163 FYAREQK
-170 EILASNSF
+170 EILALNSF

-201 RQYVYNLASMIKNP
+201 KQYVYNLASMIKNP
-215 SLKELLAKRKAKF
+215 SLKELLAKRGAKF

-251 EKVIIFAADSAYPIL
+251 ERVVIFAADSAYPIL

-285 AEFFKHDFGDKDKK
+285 AEFFKHDFGNKDDK
-299 TTFLLASLVHPNAVE
+299 TTFLLASLVHPNAIE

-319 GRDYVLIPK
+319 GRNYILIPK
-328 HLNFAQYVDLK
+328 RLNFAQYVDLK

-347 VSVAH
+347 ASVAH
-352 MALAI
+352 MALAL

-369 GQDLAYN
+369 GQDLAYD
-376 DVGYSHPKDYQHSA
+376 DVGHSHPKDYQHSA
-390 NFESEAYEKVKV
+390 NFESECYEKAEIL
-402 VAYGGEG
+402 AYGGEG
-409 FVNSHEIWIF
+409 FVESHEIWIF

-427 IKYVVSAKIY
+427 VKYVVNAKIY

-456 CCKDFSENK
+456 CCKDFGENK

-513 EFLRLNTLD
+513 EFLKLNTLD
-522 LEEGASASFS
+522 LEEGLSVSFS
-532 LVLKVDQ
+532 LMLKVDQ
-539 FRDEFSV
+539 FRDEFGA
-546 ISSVFYELIHAFFAH
+546 ISSVFYELIHAFFVH

-572 NPLIKEDFFNKN
+572 NPLTKEDLFNKN

-617 NALKAKGLSKYVE
+617 NALKAKGLSKYIE
-630 RLSQ
+630 RLS

>member
-1 MSGIFER
+1 MSSIFAR
-8 NLAHL
+8 NLAYL

-27 NKNAFK
+27 SKNAFK
-33 ITEEYAKN
+33 IVEEYAKN
-41 ERVFYKNFI
+41 ENVFYKNFI
-50 AENGSLVFDY
+50 TEGRAVFDY

-65 RLKEFKEKYLLYP
+65 RLKEFKEKYPLYP

-91 ENLLQNPYHCHLV
+91 ENLLQNPYHCHLLV
-104 IYERDLALLYVV
+104 YERNLALLYTL
-116 LSNIDLSTA
+116 LSSIDLSVA

-163 FYATEQK
+163 FYAREQK
-170 EILASNSF
+170 EILALNSF

-201 RQYVYNLASMIKNP
+201 RQYVYNLDSMIKNP
-215 SLKELLAKRKAKF
+215 SLKELLAKRGAKF

-233 VSTGPSLTKQ
+233 VSTGPSLSKQ

-251 EKVIIFAADSAYPIL
+251 ERVVIFAADSAYPIL
-266 MQNDIVPDY
+266 MQNGIVPDY

-285 AEFFKHDFGDKDKK
+285 AEFFKHDFGNKDDK
-299 TTFLLASLVHPNAVE
+299 TTFLLASLVHPNAIE

-319 GRDYVLIPK
+319 GRNYILIPK

-352 MALAI
+352 MALAL

-369 GQDLAYN
+369 GQDLAYD
-376 DVGYSHPKDYQHSA
+376 DVGHSHPKDYQHSA
-390 NFESEAYEKVKV
+390 NFESEAYEKIKV

-409 FVNSHEIWIF
+409 FVESHEIWIF

-427 IKYVVSAKIY
+427 VKYVVSAKIY
-437 NATEGGA
+437 NATQGGA

-456 CCKDFSENK
+456 CCKDFNENK
-465 QNLEKLQ
+465 QNLVKLK

-492 AFKECVGFQ
+492 AFKECVEFQ

-522 LEEGASASFS
+522 LEEGLSVSFS
-532 LVLKVDQ
+532 LMLKVDQ
-539 FRDEFSV
+539 FRDEFGA

-572 NPLIKEDFFNKN
+572 NPLTKEDLFNKN
-584 VLYIKEHLDFM
+584 VLYIKDHLDFM

-608 LKFAITPLE
+608 LKFAIAPLE
-617 NALKAKGLSKYVE
+617 NTLKTKGLSKYIE
-630 RLSQ
+630 RLS

>member
-1 MSGIFER
+1 MSSVFER

-27 NKNAFK
+27 SKNAFK
-33 ITEEYAKN
+33 IVEEYAKN

-50 AENGSLVFDY
+50 TEGGAVFDY

-65 RLKEFKEKYLLYP
+65 RLKEFKEKYPLYP

-91 ENLLQNPYHCHLV
+91 ENLLQNPYHCHLLV
-104 IYERDLALLYVV
+104 YERNLALLYTL
-116 LSNIDLSTA
+116 LSSIDLSVA

-163 FYATEQK
+163 FYAREQK
-170 EILASNSF
+170 EILALNSF

-201 RQYVYNLASMIKNP
+201 RQYVYNLDSMIKNP
-215 SLKELLAKRKAKF
+215 SLKELLAKRGAKF

-233 VSTGPSLTKQ
+233 VSTGPSLSKQ

-251 EKVIIFAADSAYPIL
+251 ERVVIFAADSAYPIL

-285 AEFFKHDFGDKDKK
+285 AEFFKHDFGNKDDK
-299 TTFLLASLVHPNAVE
+299 TTFLLASLVHPNAIE

-319 GRDYVLIPK
+319 GRNYILISK

-339 AFALLSSA
+339 AFGLLPSA

-352 MALAI
+352 MALAL

-369 GQDLAYN
+369 GQDLAYD
-376 DVGYSHPKDYQHSA
+376 DVGHSHPKDYQHSA
-390 NFESEAYEKVKV
+390 NFESEAYEKIKV

-409 FVNSHEIWIF
+409 FVESHEIWIF

-427 IKYVVSAKIY
+427 VKYVVSAKIY
-437 NATEGGA
+437 NATQGGA

-456 CCKDFSENK
+456 CCKDFNENK
-465 QNLEKLQ
+465 QNLVKLK

-492 AFKECVGFQ
+492 AFKECVEFQ

-522 LEEGASASFS
+522 LEEGLSVSFS

-539 FRDEFSV
+539 FRDEFGA

-572 NPLIKEDFFNKN
+572 NPLTKEDLFNKN
-584 VLYIKEHLDFM
+584 VLYIKDHLDFM

-617 NALKAKGLSKYVE
+617 NTLKTKGLSKYIE
-630 RLSQ
+630 RLS

>member
-1 MSGIFER
+1 MSSVFER
-8 NLAHL
+8 NLAYL

-27 NKNAFK
+27 SKNAFK
-33 ITEEYAKN
+33 IVEEYAKN
-41 ERVFYKNFI
+41 ENVFYKNFI
-50 AENGSLVFDY
+50 TEGGAVFDY

-65 RLKEFKEKYLLYP
+65 RLKEFKEKYPLYP

-91 ENLLQNPYHCHLV
+91 ENLLQNPYHCHLLV
-104 IYERDLALLYVV
+104 YERNLALLYTL
-116 LSNIDLSTA
+116 LSSIDLSVA

-163 FYATEQK
+163 FYAREQK
-170 EILASNSF
+170 EILALNSF

-187 LKQGNDPKDALQGI
+187 LKHGNDPKDALQGI
-201 RQYVYNLASMIKNP
+201 RQYVYNLDSMIKNP
-215 SLKELLAKRKAKF
+215 SLKELLAKRGAKF

-233 VSTGPSLTKQ
+233 VSTGPSLSKQ

-251 EKVIIFAADSAYPIL
+251 ERVVIFAADSAYPIL

-285 AEFFKHDFGDKDKK
+285 AEFFKHDFGNKDDK
-299 TTFLLASLVHPNAVE
+299 TTFLLASLVHPNAIE

-319 GRDYVLIPK
+319 GRNYILIPK

-347 VSVAH
+347 ASVAH
-352 MALAI
+352 MALAL

-369 GQDLAYN
+369 GQDLAYD
-376 DVGYSHPKDYQHSA
+376 DVGHSHPKDYQHSA
-390 NFESEAYEKVKV
+390 NFESEAYEKIKI

-409 FVNSHEIWIF
+409 FVESHEIWIF

-427 IKYVVSAKIY
+427 VKYVVSAKIY
-437 NATEGGA
+437 NATQGGA

-456 CCKDFSENK
+456 CCKDFNENK
-465 QNLEKLQ
+465 QNLVKLK

-492 AFKECVGFQ
+492 AFKECVEFQ

-513 EFLRLNTLD
+513 EFLRLNTLE
-522 LEEGASASFS
+522 LEEGLSVSFS
-532 LVLKVDQ
+532 LMLKVDK
-539 FRDEFSV
+539 FRDEFGA
-546 ISSVFYELIHAFFAH
+546 ISSFFYELIHPFFVH

-572 NPLIKEDFFNKN
+572 NPLTKEDLFNKN
-584 VLYIKEHLDFM
+584 VLYIKDHLDFM

-617 NALKAKGLSKYVE
+617 NTLKTKGLSKYIE
-630 RLSQ
+630 RLS

>member
-1 MSGIFER
+1 MSSVFER

-27 NKNAFK
+27 SKNAFK
-33 ITEEYAKN
+33 IVEEYAKN
-41 ERVFYKNFI
+41 ENVFYKNFI
-50 AENGSLVFDY
+50 TEGGAVFDY

-65 RLKEFKEKYLLYP
+65 RLKEFKEKYPLYP

-91 ENLLQNPYHCHLV
+91 ENLLQNPYHCHLLV
-104 IYERDLALLYVV
+104 YERNLALLYTL
-116 LSNIDLSTA
+116 LSSIDLSVA

-163 FYATEQK
+163 FYAREQK
-170 EILASNSF
+170 EILALNSF

-201 RQYVYNLASMIKNP
+201 RQYVYNLDSMIKNP
-215 SLKELLAKRKAKF
+215 SLKELLAKRGAKF

-233 VSTGPSLTKQ
+233 VSTGPSLSKQ

-251 EKVIIFAADSAYPIL
+251 ERVVIFAADSAYPIL

-285 AEFFKHDFGDKDKK
+285 AEFFKHDFGNKDDK
-299 TTFLLASLVHPNAVE
+299 TTFLLASLVHPNAIE

-319 GRDYVLIPK
+319 GRNYILIPK
-328 HLNFAQYVDLK
+328 YLNFAQYVDLK

-352 MALAI
+352 MALAL

-369 GQDLAYN
+369 GQDLAYD
-376 DVGYSHPKDYQHSA
+376 DVGHSHPKDYQHSA
-390 NFESEAYEKVKV
+390 NFESEAYEKIKV

-409 FVNSHEIWIF
+409 FVESHEIWIF

-427 IKYVVSAKIY
+427 VKYVVSAKIY
-437 NATEGGA
+437 NATQGGA

-456 CCKDFSENK
+456 CCKDFNENK
-465 QNLEKLQ
+465 QNLVKLK

-492 AFKECVGFQ
+492 AFRECVEFQ

-522 LEEGASASFS
+522 LEEGLSVSFS
-532 LVLKVDQ
+532 LMLKVDQ
-539 FRDEFSV
+539 FRDEFGA

-572 NPLIKEDFFNKN
+572 NPLTKEDLFNKN
-584 VLYIKEHLDFM
+584 VLYIKDHLDFM

-608 LKFAITPLE
+608 LKFALTPLE
-617 NALKAKGLSKYVE
+617 NALKAKGLSKYIE
-630 RLSQ
+630 RLS

>member
-1 MSGIFER
+1 MSSVFER

-27 NKNAFK
+27 SKNAFK
-33 ITEEYAKN
+33 IVEEYAKN
-41 ERVFYKNFI
+41 ENVFYKNFI
-50 AENGSLVFDY
+50 TEGGAVFDY

-65 RLKEFKEKYLLYP
+65 RLKEFKEKYPLYP

-91 ENLLQNPYHCHLV
+91 ENLLQNPYHCHLLV
-104 IYERDLALLYVV
+104 YERNLALLYTL
-116 LSNIDLSTA
+116 LSSIDLSVA

-163 FYATEQK
+163 FYAREQK
-170 EILASNSF
+170 EILALNSF

-201 RQYVYNLASMIKNP
+201 RQYVYNLDSMIKNP
-215 SLKELLAKRKAKF
+215 SLKELLAKRGAKF

-233 VSTGPSLTKQ
+233 VSTGPSLSKQ

-251 EKVIIFAADSAYPIL
+251 ERVVIFAADSAYPIL

-285 AEFFKHDFGDKDKK
+285 AEFFKHDFGNKDDK
-299 TTFLLASLVHPNAVE
+299 TTFLLASLVHPNAIE

-319 GRDYVLIPK
+319 GRNYILIPK

-339 AFALLSSA
+339 AFSLLSSA

-352 MALAI
+352 MAFAI

-369 GQDLAYN
+369 GQDLAYD
-376 DVGYSHPKDYQHSA
+376 DVGHSHPKDYQHSA
-390 NFESEAYEKVKV
+390 DFESEAYEKIKV

-409 FVNSHEIWIF
+409 FVESHEIWIF

-456 CCKDFSENK
+456 CCKDFNENK
-465 QNLEKLQ
+465 QNLVKLQ

-492 AFKECVGFQ
+492 AFKESVEFQ
-501 AMLRAYYEDIEP
+501 AMLRAYYEDIEG

-522 LEEGASASFS
+522 LEEGLSVSFS

-539 FRDEFSV
+539 FRDEFGA

-572 NPLIKEDFFNKN
+572 NPLTKEDLFNKN
-584 VLYIKEHLDFM
+584 VLYIKDHLDFM

-617 NALKAKGLSKYVE
+617 NTLKTKGLSKYIE
-630 RLSQ
+630 RLS

>member
-1 MSGIFER
+1 MSIFER

-13 SPSLQNALLSLDEK
+13 SPSLQNALLSLDESC
-27 NKNAFK
+27 KNAFK
-33 ITEEYAKN
+33 IVEEYAKN

-50 AENGSLVFDY
+50 AVGGGAVFDY

-65 RLKEFKEKYLLYP
+65 RLKEFKEKYPLYP

-91 ENLLQNPYHCHLV
+91 ENLLQNPYHCHLI

-170 EILASNSF
+170 EILALNSF

-215 SLKELLAKRKAKF
+215 SLNELLAKRKAKF

-233 VSTGPSLTKQ
+233 VSTGPSLSKQ

-251 EKVIIFAADSAYPIL
+251 EKVVIFAADSAYPIL

-299 TTFLLASLVHPNAVE
+299 TTFLLASLVHPNAIE

-319 GRDYVLIPK
+319 GRNYVLIPK

-352 MALAI
+352 MAFAI

-376 DVGYSHPKDYQHSA
+376 EQGNSHPKDYQHSA
-390 NFESEAYEKVKV
+390 NFESEAYEKIKV

-409 FVNSHEIWIF
+409 FVESHEIWIF
-419 FRQILEDL
+419 FKQILEDL

-437 NATEGGA
+437 NATQGGA

-465 QNLEKLQ
+465 QNLEKLK

-492 AFKECVGFQ
+492 AFKESVEFQ

-513 EFLRLNTLD
+513 EFLRLNTLE
-522 LEEGASASFS
+522 LEEGLRESFS
-532 LVLKVDQ
+532 LVLKVDK

-572 NPLIKEDFFNKN
+572 NPLTKEDFFNKN
-584 VLYIKEHLDFM
+584 VLYIKDHLDFM

-617 NALKAKGLSKYVE
+617 NALKAKGLSKYIE

>member
-1 MSGIFER
+1 MSSVFER

-27 NKNAFK
+27 SKNAFK
-33 ITEEYAKN
+33 IVEEYAKN
-41 ERVFYKNFI
+41 ENVFYKNFI
-50 AENGSLVFDY
+50 TEGGAVFDY

-65 RLKEFKEKYLLYP
+65 RLKEFKEKYPLYP

-91 ENLLQNPYHCHLV
+91 ENLLQNPYHCHLLV
-104 IYERDLALLYVV
+104 YERNLALLYTL
-116 LSNIDLSTA
+116 LSSIDLSVA

-163 FYATEQK
+163 FYAREQK
-170 EILASNSF
+170 EILALNSF

-201 RQYVYNLASMIKNP
+201 RQYVYNLDSMIKNP
-215 SLKELLAKRKAKF
+215 SLKELLAKRGAKF

-233 VSTGPSLTKQ
+233 VSTGPSLSKQ

-251 EKVIIFAADSAYPIL
+251 ERVVIFAADSAYPIL

-285 AEFFKHDFGDKDKK
+285 AEFFKHDFGNKDDK
-299 TTFLLASLVHPNAVE
+299 TTFLLASLVHPNAIE

-319 GRDYVLIPK
+319 GRNYILIPK

-352 MALAI
+352 MALAL

-369 GQDLAYN
+369 GQDLAYD
-376 DVGYSHPKDYQHSA
+376 DVGHSHPKDYQHSA
-390 NFESEAYEKVKV
+390 NFESEAYEKIKV

-409 FVNSHEIWIF
+409 FVESHEIWIF

-427 IKYVVSAKIY
+427 VKYVVSAKIY
-437 NATEGGA
+437 NATQGGA

-456 CCKDFSENK
+456 CCKDFNENK
-465 QNLEKLQ
+465 QNLVKLK

-492 AFKECVGFQ
+492 AFKESVEFQ
-501 AMLRAYYEDIEP
+501 AMLRAYYEDIEG

-522 LEEGASASFS
+522 LEEGLRESFS

-539 FRDEFSV
+539 FRDEFGA

-572 NPLIKEDFFNKN
+572 NPLTKEDLFNKN
-584 VLYIKEHLDFM
+584 VLYIKDHLDFM

-617 NALKAKGLSKYVE
+617 NTLKTKGLSKYIE
-630 RLSQ
+630 RLS

>member
-1 MSGIFER
+1 MSIFER

-27 NKNAFK
+27 SKNAFK

-50 AENGSLVFDY
+50 AVGGGAVFDY

-65 RLKEFKEKYLLYP
+65 RLKEFKEKYPLYP

-116 LSNIDLSTA
+116 LSSIDLSTA

-163 FYATEQK
+163 FYARE
-170 EILASNSF
+170 EREVLALNSF

-201 RQYVYNLASMIKNP
+201 KQYVYNLASMIKNP
-215 SLKELLAKRKAKF
+215 SLKELLEKRKAKF

-251 EKVIIFAADSAYPIL
+251 ERVVIFAADSAYPIL

-285 AEFFKHDFGDKDKK
+285 AEFFKHDFGNKDDK
-299 TTFLLASLVHPNAVE
+299 TTFLLASLVHPNAIE

-319 GRDYVLIPK
+319 GRNYILIPK

-339 AFALLSSA
+339 AFSLLSSA

-352 MALAI
+352 MAFAI

-369 GQDLAYN
+369 GQDLAYS
-376 DVGYSHPKDYQHSA
+376 DVGHSHPKDYQHSA
-390 NFESEAYEKVKV
+390 NFESEAYEKIKV

-409 FVNSHEIWIF
+409 FVESHEIWIF

-456 CCKDFSENK
+456 CCKDFNENK

-492 AFKECVGFQ
+492 AFKESVEFQ
-501 AMLRAYYEDIEP
+501 AMLRAYYEDIEG

-522 LEEGASASFS
+522 LEEGLRESFS
-532 LVLKVDQ
+532 LVLKVDK

-572 NPLIKEDFFNKN
+572 NPLTKEDFFNKN
-584 VLYIKEHLDFM
+584 VLYIKEHLDFI

-608 LKFAITPLE
+608 LKFALTPLE

-630 RLSQ
+630 RLNQ

>member
-1 MSGIFER
+1 MSSVFER

-27 NKNAFK
+27 SKNAFK
-33 ITEEYAKN
+33 IVEEYAKN
-41 ERVFYKNFI
+41 ENVFYKNFI
-50 AENGSLVFDY
+50 TEGGAVFDY

-65 RLKEFKEKYLLYP
+65 RLKEFKEKYPLYP

-91 ENLLQNPYHCHLV
+91 ENLLQNPYHCHLLV
-104 IYERDLALLYVV
+104 YERNLALLYTL
-116 LSNIDLSTA
+116 LSSIDLSVA

-163 FYATEQK
+163 FYAREQK
-170 EILASNSF
+170 EILALNSF

-201 RQYVYNLASMIKNP
+201 RQYVYNLDSMIKNP
-215 SLKELLAKRKAKF
+215 SLKELLAKRGAKF

-233 VSTGPSLTKQ
+233 VSTGPSLSKQ

-251 EKVIIFAADSAYPIL
+251 ERVVIFAADSAYPIL

-285 AEFFKHDFGDKDKK
+285 AEFFKHDFGNKDDK
-299 TTFLLASLVHPNAVE
+299 TTFLLASLVHPNAIE

-319 GRDYVLIPK
+319 GRNYILIPK

-352 MALAI
+352 MALAL

-369 GQDLAYN
+369 GQDLAYD
-376 DVGYSHPKDYQHSA
+376 DVGHSHPKDYQHSA
-390 NFESEAYEKVKV
+390 NFESEAYEKIKV

-409 FVNSHEIWIF
+409 FVESHEIWIF

-427 IKYVVSAKIY
+427 VKYVVSAKIY
-437 NATEGGA
+437 NATQGGA

-456 CCKDFSENK
+456 CCKDFNENK
-465 QNLEKLQ
+465 QNLVKLK

-492 AFKECVGFQ
+492 AFKECVEFQ

-522 LEEGASASFS
+522 LEEGLRESFS
-532 LVLKVDQ
+532 LMLKVDQ
-539 FRDEFSV
+539 FRDEFGA

-572 NPLIKEDFFNKN
+572 NPLTKEDLFNKN
-584 VLYIKEHLDFM
+584 VLYIKDHLDFM

-617 NALKAKGLSKYVE
+617 NTLKTKGLSKYIE
-630 RLSQ
+630 RLS

>member
-1 MSGIFER
+1 MSSVFER

-27 NKNAFK
+27 SKNAFK
-33 ITEEYAKN
+33 IVEEYAKN
-41 ERVFYKNFI
+41 ENVFYKNFI
-50 AENGSLVFDY
+50 TEGGAVFDY

-65 RLKEFKEKYLLYP
+65 RLKEFKEKYPLYP

-91 ENLLQNPYHCHLV
+91 ENLLQNPYHCHLLV
-104 IYERDLALLYVV
+104 YERNLALLYTL
-116 LSNIDLSTA
+116 LSSIDLSVA

-163 FYATEQK
+163 FYAREQK
-170 EILASNSF
+170 EILALNSF

-201 RQYVYNLASMIKNP
+201 RQYVYNLDSMIKNP
-215 SLKELLAKRKAKF
+215 SLKELLAKRGAKF

-233 VSTGPSLTKQ
+233 VSTGPSLSKQ

-251 EKVIIFAADSAYPIL
+251 ERVVIFAADSAYPIL

-285 AEFFKHDFGDKDKK
+285 AEFFKHDFGNKDDK
-299 TTFLLASLVHPNAVE
+299 TTFLLASLVHPNAIE

-319 GRDYVLIPK
+319 GRNYILIPK
-328 HLNFAQYVDLK
+328 YLNFAQYVDLK

-352 MALAI
+352 MALAL

-369 GQDLAYN
+369 GQDLAYD
-376 DVGYSHPKDYQHSA
+376 DVGHSHPKDYQHSA
-390 NFESEAYEKVKV
+390 NFESEAYEKIKV

-409 FVNSHEIWIF
+409 FVESHEIWIF

-427 IKYVVSAKIY
+427 VKYVVSAKIY
-437 NATEGGA
+437 NATQGGA

-456 CCKDFSENK
+456 CCKDFNENK
-465 QNLEKLQ
+465 QNLVKLK

-492 AFKECVGFQ
+492 AFKECVEFQ

-522 LEEGASASFS
+522 LEEGLSVSFS
-532 LVLKVDQ
+532 LMLKVDQ
-539 FRDEFSV
+539 FRDEFGA

-572 NPLIKEDFFNKN
+572 NPLTKEDLFNKN
-584 VLYIKEHLDFM
+584 VLYIKDHLDFM

-617 NALKAKGLSKYVE
+617 NTLKTKGLSKYIE
-630 RLSQ
+630 RLS

>member
-1 MSGIFER
+1 MSSVFER
-8 NLAHL
+8 NLAYL

-27 NKNAFK
+27 SKNAFK
-33 ITEEYAKN
+33 IVEEYAKN
-41 ERVFYKNFI
+41 ENVFYKNFI
-50 AENGSLVFDY
+50 TEGGAVFDY

-65 RLKEFKEKYLLYP
+65 RLKEFKEKYPLYP

-91 ENLLQNPYHCHLV
+91 ENLLQNPYHCHLLV
-104 IYERDLALLYVV
+104 YERNLALLYTL
-116 LSNIDLSTA
+116 LSSIDLSVA

-163 FYATEQK
+163 FYAREQK
-170 EILASNSF
+170 EILALNSF

-201 RQYVYNLASMIKNP
+201 RQYVYNLDSMIKNP
-215 SLKELLAKRKAKF
+215 SLKELLAKRGAKF

-233 VSTGPSLTKQ
+233 VSTGPSLSKQ

-251 EKVIIFAADSAYPIL
+251 ERVVIFAADSAYPIL

-285 AEFFKHDFGDKDKK
+285 AEFFKHDFGNKDDK
-299 TTFLLASLVHPNAVE
+299 TTFLLASLVHPNAIE

-319 GRDYVLIPK
+319 GRNYILIPK

-352 MALAI
+352 MAFAI

-376 DVGYSHPKDYQHSA
+376 DVGHSHPKDYQHSA
-390 NFESEAYEKVKV
+390 NFESEAYEKIKV

-409 FVNSHEIWIF
+409 FVESHEIWIF

-427 IKYVVSAKIY
+427 VKYVVSAKIY
-437 NATEGGA
+437 NATQGGA

-456 CCKDFSENK
+456 CCKDFNENK
-465 QNLEKLQ
+465 QNLVKLK

-492 AFKECVGFQ
+492 AFKECVEFQ
-501 AMLRAYYEDIEP
+501 AMLKAYYEDIEP

-522 LEEGASASFS
+522 LEEGLSVSFS

-539 FRDEFSV
+539 FRDEFGA

-572 NPLIKEDFFNKN
+572 NPLTKEDLFNKN
-584 VLYIKEHLDFM
+584 VLYIKDHLDFM

-617 NALKAKGLSKYVE
+617 NTLKTKGLSKYIE
-630 RLSQ
+630 RLNQ

>member
-1 MSGIFER
+1 MSSVFER

-27 NKNAFK
+27 SKNAFK
-33 ITEEYAKN
+33 IVEEYAKN
-41 ERVFYKNFI
+41 ENVFYKNFI
-50 AENGSLVFDY
+50 TEGGAVFDY

-65 RLKEFKEKYLLYP
+65 RLKEFKEKYPLYP

-91 ENLLQNPYHCHLV
+91 ENLLQNPYHCHLLV
-104 IYERDLALLYVV
+104 YERNLALLYTL
-116 LSNIDLSTA
+116 LSSIDLSVA

-163 FYATEQK
+163 FYAREQK
-170 EILASNSF
+170 EILALNSF

-187 LKQGNDPKDALQGI
+187 LKHGNDSKDALQGI
-201 RQYVYNLASMIKNP
+201 RQYVYNLDSMIKNP
-215 SLKELLAKRKAKF
+215 SLKELLAKRGAKF

-233 VSTGPSLTKQ
+233 VSTGPSLSKQ

-251 EKVIIFAADSAYPIL
+251 ERVVIFAADSAYPIL

-285 AEFFKHDFGDKDKK
+285 AEFFKHDFGNKDDK
-299 TTFLLASLVHPNAVE
+299 TTFLLASLVHPNAIE

-319 GRDYVLIPK
+319 GRNYILIPK

-347 VSVAH
+347 ASVAH
-352 MALAI
+352 MALAL

-376 DVGYSHPKDYQHSA
+376 DVGHSHPKDYQHSA
-390 NFESEAYEKVKV
+390 DFESEAYEKIKV

-409 FVNSHEIWIF
+409 FVESHEIWIF

-437 NATEGGA
+437 NATQGGA

-456 CCKDFSENK
+456 CCKDFNENK
-465 QNLEKLQ
+465 QNLVKLQ

-492 AFKECVGFQ
+492 AFKESVEFQ
-501 AMLRAYYEDIEP
+501 AMLRAYYEDIEG

-522 LEEGASASFS
+522 LEEGLSVSFS

-539 FRDEFSV
+539 FRDEFGA

-572 NPLIKEDFFNKN
+572 NPLTKEDLFNKN
-584 VLYIKEHLDFM
+584 VLYIKDHLDFM

-617 NALKAKGLSKYVE
+617 NTLKTKGLSKYIE
-630 RLSQ
+630 RLS

>member
-1 MSGIFER
+1 MSSVFER

-27 NKNAFK
+27 SKNAFK
-33 ITEEYAKN
+33 IVEEYAKN
-41 ERVFYKNFI
+41 ENVFYKNFI
-50 AENGSLVFDY
+50 TEGGAVFDY

-65 RLKEFKEKYLLYP
+65 RLKEFKEKYPLYP

-116 LSNIDLSTA
+116 LSSIDLSTA

-163 FYATEQK
+163 FYAREQK
-170 EILASNSF
+170 EVLALNSF

-215 SLKELLAKRKAKF
+215 SLKELLEKRKAKF

-233 VSTGPSLTKQ
+233 VSTGPSLSKQ

-251 EKVIIFAADSAYPIL
+251 ERVVIFAADSAYPIL

-285 AEFFKHDFGDKDKK
+285 AEFFKHDFGNKDDK
-299 TTFLLASLVHPNAVE
+299 TTFLLASLVHPNAIE

-319 GRDYVLIPK
+319 GRNYILIPK

-339 AFALLSSA
+339 AFGLLPSA

-352 MALAI
+352 MAFAI

-376 DVGYSHPKDYQHSA
+376 DVGHSHPKDYQHSA
-390 NFESEAYEKVKV
+390 DFESEAYEKIKV

-409 FVNSHEIWIF
+409 FVESHEIWIF

-437 NATEGGA
+437 NATQGGA

-456 CCKDFSENK
+456 CCKDFNENK
-465 QNLEKLQ
+465 QNLVKLK

-492 AFKECVGFQ
+492 AFKECVEFQ

-522 LEEGASASFS
+522 LEEGLSVSFS
-532 LVLKVDQ
+532 LMLKVDQ
-539 FRDEFSV
+539 FRDEFGA

-572 NPLIKEDFFNKN
+572 NPLTKEDLFNKN
-584 VLYIKEHLDFM
+584 VLYIKDHLDFM

-617 NALKAKGLSKYVE
+617 NTLKTKGLSKYIE
-630 RLSQ
+630 RLS

>member
-1 MSGIFER
+1 MSSVFER

-27 NKNAFK
+27 SKNAFK
-33 ITEEYAKN
+33 IVEEYAKN
-41 ERVFYKNFI
+41 ENVFYKNFI
-50 AENGSLVFDY
+50 TEGGAVFDY

-65 RLKEFKEKYLLYP
+65 RLKEFKEKYPLYP

-91 ENLLQNPYHCHLV
+91 ENLLQNPYHCHLLV
-104 IYERDLALLYVV
+104 YERNLALLYTL
-116 LSNIDLSTA
+116 LSSIDLSVA

-163 FYATEQK
+163 FYAREQK
-170 EILASNSF
+170 EILALNSF

-201 RQYVYNLASMIKNP
+201 RQYVYNLDSMIKNP
-215 SLKELLAKRKAKF
+215 SLKELLAKRGAKF

-233 VSTGPSLTKQ
+233 VSTGPSLSKQ

-251 EKVIIFAADSAYPIL
+251 ERVVIFAADSAYPIL

-285 AEFFKHDFGDKDKK
+285 AEFFKHDFGNKDDK
-299 TTFLLASLVHPNAVE
+299 TTFLLASLVHPNAIE

-319 GRDYVLIPK
+319 GRNYILIPK

-352 MALAI
+352 MALAL

-376 DVGYSHPKDYQHSA
+376 DVGHSHPKDYQHSA
-390 NFESEAYEKVKV
+390 NFESEAYEKIKV

-409 FVNSHEIWIF
+409 FVESHEIWIF

-427 IKYVVSAKIY
+427 VKYVVSAKIY
-437 NATEGGA
+437 NATQGGA

-456 CCKDFSENK
+456 CCKDFNENK
-465 QNLEKLQ
+465 QNLVKLK

-492 AFKECVGFQ
+492 AFKECVEFQ

-522 LEEGASASFS
+522 LEEGLSVSFS
-532 LVLKVDQ
+532 LMLKVDQ
-539 FRDEFSV
+539 FRDEFGA

-572 NPLIKEDFFNKN
+572 NPLTKEDLFNKN
-584 VLYIKEHLDFM
+584 VLYIKDHLDFM

-617 NALKAKGLSKYVE
+617 NTLKTKGLSKYIE
-630 RLSQ
+630 RLS

>member
-1 MSGIFER
+1 MSSVFER

-27 NKNAFK
+27 SKNAFK
-33 ITEEYAKN
+33 IVEEYAKN
-41 ERVFYKNFI
+41 ENVFYKNFI
-50 AENGSLVFDY
+50 TEGGAVFDY

-65 RLKEFKEKYLLYP
+65 RLKEFKEKYPLYP

-91 ENLLQNPYHCHLV
+91 ENLLQNPYHCHLLV
-104 IYERDLALLYVV
+104 YERNLALLYTL
-116 LSNIDLSTA
+116 LSSIDLSVA

-163 FYATEQK
+163 FYAREQK
-170 EILASNSF
+170 EILALNSF

-201 RQYVYNLASMIKNP
+201 RQYVYNLDSMIKNP
-215 SLKELLAKRKAKF
+215 SLKELLAKRGAKF

-233 VSTGPSLTKQ
+233 VSTGPSLSKQ

-251 EKVIIFAADSAYPIL
+251 ERVVIFAADSAYPIL

-285 AEFFKHDFGDKDKK
+285 AEFFKHDFGNKDDK
-299 TTFLLASLVHPNAVE
+299 TTFLLASLVHPNAIE

-319 GRDYVLIPK
+319 GRNYILIPK

-339 AFALLSSA
+339 AFSLLSSA

-352 MALAI
+352 MAFAI

-376 DVGYSHPKDYQHSA
+376 DVGHSHPKDYQHSA
-390 NFESEAYEKVKV
+390 DFESEAYEKIKV

-409 FVNSHEIWIF
+409 FVESHEIWIF

-456 CCKDFSENK
+456 CCKDFNENK
-465 QNLEKLQ
+465 QNLVKLQ

-492 AFKECVGFQ
+492 AFKESVEFQ
-501 AMLRAYYEDIEP
+501 AMLRAYYEDIEG

-522 LEEGASASFS
+522 LEEGLSVSFS

-539 FRDEFSV
+539 FRDEFGA

-572 NPLIKEDFFNKN
+572 NPLTKEDLFNKN
-584 VLYIKEHLDFM
+584 VLYIKDHLDFM

-617 NALKAKGLSKYVE
+617 NTLKTKGLSKYIE
-630 RLSQ
+630 RLS

>member
-1 MSGIFER
+1 MSIFER

-13 SPSLQNALLSLDEK
+13 SPSLQNALLSLNEK
-27 NKNAFK
+27 SKNAFK
-33 ITEEYAKN
+33 IVEEYAKN

-50 AENGSLVFDY
+50 AVGGGAVFDY

-65 RLKEFKEKYLLYP
+65 RLKEFKEKYPLYP

-91 ENLLQNPYHCHLV
+91 ENLLQNPYHCHLLV
-104 IYERDLALLYVV
+104 YERNLALLYTL
-116 LSNIDLSTA
+116 LSSIDLSVA

-163 FYATEQK
+163 FYAREQK
-170 EILASNSF
+170 EILALNSF

-201 RQYVYNLASMIKNP
+201 RQYVYNLDSMIKNP
-215 SLKELLAKRKAKF
+215 SLKELLAKRGAKF

-233 VSTGPSLTKQ
+233 VSTGPSLSKQ

-251 EKVIIFAADSAYPIL
+251 ERVVIFAADSAYPIL

-285 AEFFKHDFGDKDKK
+285 AEFFKHDFGNKDDK
-299 TTFLLASLVHPNAVE
+299 TTFLLASLVHPNAIE

-319 GRDYVLIPK
+319 GRNYILIPK

-352 MALAI
+352 MALAL

-369 GQDLAYN
+369 GQDLAYD
-376 DVGYSHPKDYQHSA
+376 DVGHSHPKDYQHSA
-390 NFESEAYEKVKV
+390 NFESEAYEKIKV

-409 FVNSHEIWIF
+409 FVESHEIWIF

-427 IKYVVSAKIY
+427 VKYVVSAKIY
-437 NATEGGA
+437 NATQGGA

-456 CCKDFSENK
+456 CCKDFNENK
-465 QNLEKLQ
+465 QNLVKLK

-492 AFKECVGFQ
+492 AFKECVEFQ

-522 LEEGASASFS
+522 LEEGLSVSFS

-539 FRDEFSV
+539 FRDEFGA

-572 NPLIKEDFFNKN
+572 NPLTKEDLFNKN
-584 VLYIKEHLDFM
+584 VLYIKDHLDFM

-617 NALKAKGLSKYVE
+617 NTLKTKGLSKYIE
-630 RLSQ
+630 RLS

>member
-1 MSGIFER
+1 MSSVFAR

-27 NKNAFK
+27 SKNAFK
-33 ITEEYAKN
+33 IVEEYAKN

-50 AENGSLVFDY
+50 TEGGAVFDY

-65 RLKEFKEKYLLYP
+65 RLKEFKEKYPLYP

-91 ENLLQNPYHCHLV
+91 ENLLQNPYHCHLLV
-104 IYERDLALLYVV
+104 YERNLALLYTL
-116 LSNIDLSTA
+116 LSSIDLSVA

-163 FYATEQK
+163 FYAREQK
-170 EILASNSF
+170 EILALNSF

-201 RQYVYNLASMIKNP
+201 RQYVYNLDSMIKNP
-215 SLKELLAKRKAKF
+215 SLKELLAKRGAKF

-233 VSTGPSLTKQ
+233 VSTGPSLSKQ

-251 EKVIIFAADSAYPIL
+251 ERVVIFAADSAYPIL

-285 AEFFKHDFGDKDKK
+285 AEFFKHDFGNKDDK
-299 TTFLLASLVHPNAVE
+299 TTFLLASLVHPNAIE

-319 GRDYVLIPK
+319 GRNYILIPK

-352 MALAI
+352 MALAL

-376 DVGYSHPKDYQHSA
+376 DVGHSHPKDYQHSA
-390 NFESEAYEKVKV
+390 NFESEAYEKIKV

-409 FVNSHEIWIF
+409 FVESHEMWIF

-427 IKYVVSAKIY
+427 VKYVVSAKIY
-437 NATEGGA
+437 NATQGGA

-456 CCKDFSENK
+456 CCKDFNENK
-465 QNLEKLQ
+465 QNLVKLK

-492 AFKECVGFQ
+492 AFKECVEFQ

-522 LEEGASASFS
+522 LEEGLSVSFS
-532 LVLKVDQ
+532 LMLKVDQ
-539 FRDEFSV
+539 FRDEFGA

-572 NPLIKEDFFNKN
+572 NPLTKEDLFNKN
-584 VLYIKEHLDFM
+584 VLYIKDHLDFM

-617 NALKAKGLSKYVE
+617 NTLKTKGLSKYIE
-630 RLSQ
+630 RLS

>member
-1 MSGIFER
+1 MSSVFER

-27 NKNAFK
+27 SKNAFK
-33 ITEEYAKN
+33 IVEEYAKN
-41 ERVFYKNFI
+41 ENVFYKNFI
-50 AENGSLVFDY
+50 TEGGAVFDY

-65 RLKEFKEKYLLYP
+65 RLKEFKEKYPLYP

-91 ENLLQNPYHCHLV
+91 ENLLQNPYHCHLLV
-104 IYERDLALLYVV
+104 YERNLALLYTL
-116 LSNIDLSTA
+116 LSSIDLSVA

-163 FYATEQK
+163 FYAREQK
-170 EILASNSF
+170 EILALNSF

-201 RQYVYNLASMIKNP
+201 RQYVYNLDSMIKNP
-215 SLKELLAKRKAKF
+215 SLKELLAKRGAKF

-233 VSTGPSLTKQ
+233 VSTGPSLSKQ

-251 EKVIIFAADSAYPIL
+251 ERVVIFAADSAYPIL

-285 AEFFKHDFGDKDKK
+285 AEFFKHDFGNKDDK
-299 TTFLLASLVHPNAVE
+299 TTFLLASLVHPNAIE

-319 GRDYVLIPK
+319 GRNYILIPK

-352 MALAI
+352 MALAL

-369 GQDLAYN
+369 GQDLAYD
-376 DVGYSHPKDYQHSA
+376 DVGHSHPKDYQHSA
-390 NFESEAYEKVKV
+390 NFESEAYEKIKV

-409 FVNSHEIWIF
+409 FVESHEIWIF
-419 FRQILEDL
+419 FKQILEDL

-437 NATEGGA
+437 NATQGGA

-465 QNLEKLQ
+465 QNLVKLK

-492 AFKECVGFQ
+492 AFKECVEFQ
-501 AMLRAYYEDIEP
+501 VMLRAYYEDIEP
-513 EFLRLNTLD
+513 EFLRLNTLE
-522 LEEGASASFS
+522 LEEGLRESFS
-532 LVLKVDQ
+532 LVLKVDR
-539 FRDEFSV
+539 FRDEFGA
-546 ISSVFYELIHAFFAH
+546 ISSVFYELIHAFFVH

-572 NPLIKEDFFNKN
+572 NPLTKEDFFNKN

-617 NALKAKGLSKYVE
+617 NALKAKGLSKYIE
-630 RLSQ
+630 RLS

>member
-1 MSGIFER
+1 MSSVFER

-27 NKNAFK
+27 SKNAFK
-33 ITEEYAKN
+33 IVEEYAKN
-41 ERVFYKNFI
+41 ENVFYKNFI
-50 AENGSLVFDY
+50 TEGGAVFDY

-65 RLKEFKEKYLLYP
+65 RLKEFKEKYPLYP

-91 ENLLQNPYHCHLV
+91 ENLLQNPYHCHLLV
-104 IYERDLALLYVV
+104 YERNLALLYTL
-116 LSNIDLSTA
+116 LSSIDLSVA

-163 FYATEQK
+163 FYAREQK
-170 EILASNSF
+170 EILALNSF

-201 RQYVYNLASMIKNP
+201 RQYVYNLDSMIKNP
-215 SLKELLAKRKAKF
+215 SLKELLAKRGAKF

-233 VSTGPSLTKQ
+233 VSTGPSLSKQ

-251 EKVIIFAADSAYPIL
+251 ERVVIFAADSAYPIL

-285 AEFFKHDFGDKDKK
+285 AEFFKHDFGNKDDK
-299 TTFLLASLVHPNAVE
+299 TTFLLASLVHPNAIE

-319 GRDYVLIPK
+319 GRNYILIPK

-352 MALAI
+352 MALAL

-369 GQDLAYN
+369 GQDLAYD
-376 DVGYSHPKDYQHSA
+376 DVGHSHPKDYQHSA
-390 NFESEAYEKVKV
+390 NFESEAYEKIKV

-409 FVNSHEIWIF
+409 FVESHEMWIF

-427 IKYVVSAKIY
+427 VKYVVSAKIY
-437 NATEGGA
+437 NATQGGA

-456 CCKDFSENK
+456 CCKDFNENK
-465 QNLEKLQ
+465 QNLVKLK

-492 AFKECVGFQ
+492 AFKECVEFQ

-522 LEEGASASFS
+522 LEEGLSVSFS
-532 LVLKVDQ
+532 LMLKVDQ
-539 FRDEFSV
+539 FRDEFGA

-572 NPLIKEDFFNKN
+572 NPLTKEDLFNKN
-584 VLYIKEHLDFM
+584 VLYIKDHLDFM

-617 NALKAKGLSKYVE
+617 NTLKTKGLSKYIE
-630 RLSQ
+630 RLS